1 MEPKTLGERIGALRR
16 EQSMTQEALATEL
29 GITPQAVSKWE
40 NGQGFPDVSLLPKLA
55 AIFSISLDEL
65 FGLKTAQPEEPRA
78 CSFHELPWPD
88 DKGTLHAV
96 LFSGHKLVGHTPFS
110 RASARESVEL
120 HCGGPALNIESEF
133 SVRCDGPVAGSVK
146 AGDGVQCGDVKGDVQ
161 AGDAVSCGSVGGSVQ
176 AGDGVLEAASRLQ
189 KEDLMDIIL
198 LGNVEAVKA
207 AAAKGNFD
215 VSKATLI
222 DPENYPEMDAMVAKM
237 VELRKGKMTGGVPRQ
252 P

>member
-1 MEPKTLGERIGALRR
+1 MDPKTLGERIGALRR

-55 AIFSISLDEL
+55 ALFSISLDEL
-65 FGLKTAQPEEPRA
+65 FGLETAQAAPEARDEEPRP

-88 DKGTLHAV
+88 DKSTLHAV
-96 LFSGHKLVGHTPFS
+96 LFAGHKLVGHTPFS

-176 AGDGVLEAASRLQ
+176 AGDGVDCGDVGGSVKAGDSVSCGDV
-189 KEDLMDIIL
+189 K
-198 LGNVEAVKA
+198 GNVTAGDSVRC
-207 AAAKGNFD
+207 GSVDGQIF
-215 VSKATLI
+215 
-222 DPENYPEMDAMVAKM
+222 
-237 VELRKGKMTGGVPRQ
+237 RG
-252 P
+252 